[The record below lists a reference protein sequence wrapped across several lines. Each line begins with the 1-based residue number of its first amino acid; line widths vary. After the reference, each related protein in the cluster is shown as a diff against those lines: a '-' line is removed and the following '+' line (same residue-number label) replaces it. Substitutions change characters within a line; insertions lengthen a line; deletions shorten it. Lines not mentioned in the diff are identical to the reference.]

1 MWRQQ
6 HRKVV
11 PGHFLLRGGGRH
23 MSQQRAV
30 ARSKSL
36 YRERGRA
43 RGLGDHTP
51 LLFSISPVLISLT
64 ATTHLPQYITSLC
77 PQPLWA
83 KRHPLFLLDRWLHSK
98 SITHLSHS
106 NNLQLTNTLLFVRR
120 PCKFW
125 KSEYWFQWLEPLLP
139 YNQLWFRD
147 NHCVTLS
154 SDSNSDQFQ
163 SIEKLIFCL
172 QSVHSAGM
180 CKIWALHAWRNVEG
194 LKVKV
199 DCADQRRVSASVFAN
214 RYDFYCMFHPSWM

>member
-1 MWRQQ
+1 MTQCSFAYCCSTTFIQHRLSGKQPGSCVSVLGCRAGSMWRQQ

-125 KSEYWFQWLEPLLP
+125 KSEYWFQWL
-139 YNQLWFRD
+139 
-147 NHCVTLS
+147 
-154 SDSNSDQFQ
+154 
-163 SIEKLIFCL
+163 
-172 QSVHSAGM
+172 
-180 CKIWALHAWRNVEG
+180 
-194 LKVKV
+194 
-199 DCADQRRVSASVFAN
+199 
-214 RYDFYCMFHPSWM
+214 